1 MRILNESTATWQTTL
16 DNLSFVNGESR
27 PSLEPGGV
35 PSGETLNPRNSPL
48 IYDDFTVDGALMGPG
63 DSSLGRTV
71 LVHDFTMASVIVHW
85 NHSIVAGVNTNISDP
100 PPPPVVEEKQEP
112 VKLRPRYEIL

>member
-35 PSGETLNPRNSPL
+35 PSGETVNPSNSPL
-48 IYDDFTVDGALMGPG
+48 IYDNFAVDGALMGPG
-63 DSSLGRTV
+63 DSSLRESF
-71 LVHDFTMASVIVHW
+71 LVHNVPMPSAIMLW
-85 NHSIVAGVNTNISDP
+85 NYPIVAGVNTNISDP